1 MVISKKK
8 KITAEQLKEMQEYM
22 DKLLEE
28 NQVLGERCKDFLDN
42 VRGHLFNEIN
52 VSDLPRELLV
62 YLLQREL
69 LIVSKNLL
77 SGNSLDHALII
88 IHEAIADTLKDD
100 LYLQINDDKIS
111 IH

>member
-1 MVISKKK
+1 MKNKKLTK
-8 KITAEQLKEMQEYM
+8 EQLEEIQRYM
-22 DKLLEE
+22 DKVLEE
-28 NQVLGERCKDFLDN
+28 NQVLGERCKDFLN
-42 VRGHLFNEIN
+42 SVRVHLFDEIN

-69 LIVSKNLL
+69 LVISKNLL
-77 SGNSLDHALII
+77 PEKNLQTALII

>member
-28 NQVLGERCKDFLDN
+28 NQVLGERCKDFLN
-42 VRGHLFNEIN
+42 GLRGHIVNEIN
-52 VSDLPRELLV
+52 VSDLPRELLI

-69 LIVSKNLL
+69 LLISKNLL
-77 SGNSLDHALII
+77 PEKRLDHALII
-88 IHEAIADTLKDD
+88 IHEAIADTLKDS
-100 LYLQINDDKIS
+100 LYPQSNEKIS

>member
-52 VSDLPRELLV
+52 VSDLPRE
-62 YLLQREL
+62 
-69 LIVSKNLL
+69 
-77 SGNSLDHALII
+77 
-88 IHEAIADTLKDD
+88 
-100 LYLQINDDKIS
+100 
-111 IH
+111 

>member
-1 MVISKKK
+1 MKNKKLTEK
-8 KITAEQLKEMQEYM
+8 QLEEIQKYM

-28 NQVLGERCKDFLDN
+28 NQVLGERCKDFLN
-42 VRGHLFNEIN
+42 GLRGHIVNEIN

-77 SGNSLDHALII
+77 PEKKLDHALII
-88 IHEAIADTLKDD
+88 IHEAIADTLKDS
-100 LYLQINDDKIS
+100 LYPEIKEKIS

>member
-1 MVISKKK
+1 MKNKKLTK
-8 KITAEQLKEMQEYM
+8 EQLEEIQKYM

-28 NQVLGERCKDFLDN
+28 NQVLGERCKDFLN
-42 VRGHLFNEIN
+42 SLRGHIVNEIN
-52 VSDLPRELLV
+52 VSDLPRELLI

-69 LIVSKNLL
+69 LLISKNLL
-77 SGNSLDHALII
+77 PEKRLDHALII

>member
-1 MVISKKK
+1 MKNKKLTEK
-8 KITAEQLKEMQEYM
+8 QLEEIQRYM

-28 NQVLGERCKDFLDN
+28 NQVLGERCKDFLN
-42 VRGHLFNEIN
+42 SLRGHIVNEIN
-52 VSDLPRELLV
+52 VSDLPRELLI

-69 LIVSKNLL
+69 LLISKNLL
-77 SGNSLDHALII
+77 PEKRLDHALII